1 MESIILKNKTK
12 YTKASGEEIVDLA
25 STSIN
30 YTDRQVDIL
39 DSFYITKDM
48 EMRPDLVSYLAYGTT
63 DYYDL
68 ILKFNNISN
77 PFSLKQGDY
86 IFIPEITYMSEQLNN
101 QKQINLKSSIIN
113 QYIDLNKKIEPD
125 QKRLD
130 YISKIKSLTKNVPS
144 NRISKYNLSP
154 NLAEPG
160 KTESTIDSITGRI
173 SLGESE

>member
-1 MESIILKNKTK
+1 MESIILKNKAIFTK
-12 YTKASGEEIVDLA
+12 ESGDKLVDLTSA
-25 STSIN
+25 SIN
-30 YTDRQVDIL
+30 YTDRNVDIL

-48 EMRPDLVSYLAYGTT
+48 EMRPDLISYVAYGTT

-77 PFSLKQGDY
+77 PFSLKQGEY
-86 IFIPEITYMSEQLNN
+86 IFIPEITYMSEQLHN
-101 QKQINLKSSIIN
+101 QSQVNLKSEIIN

-125 QKRLD
+125 QKRLS
-130 YISKIKSLTKNVPS
+130 YISKIKELTKNVPS

-160 KTESTIDSITGRI
+160 KTESAIDVTGKI
-173 SLGESE
+173 SLGQSE